1 MTPRV
6 RNRHRVKERYASDP
20 FSQSPII
27 RWNANSATLLNEVNR
42 DAVLPD
48 VRHDAAHKAVFEAA
62 PATTTACRF
71 PLTPARGARGGGAGE
86 DVNAKAW
93 ANRPAKLR

>member
-20 FSQSPII
+20 FPQSPII

-62 PATTTACRF
+62 PAATKQERGILLM
-71 PLTPARGARGGGAGE
+71 PLPTLQHT
-86 DVNAKAW
+86 W
-93 ANRPAKLR
+93 FQLR